1 VRAGRLRRGA
11 LPSTRGRGPSFQRLY
26 DDLAPPVAAYLRGR
40 GARDVEDVTSEVF
53 LAVFTGLGRFTG
65 GQSDF
70 RSWVFTIAHR
80 RLVDQWRANGRT
92 PESIAW
98 EDKRDPRS
106 AASAEEDALVQLGED
121 RVRQLLAGLSE
132 DQRDVLLLRIL
143 GDLTVDQVAEA
154 LGKRSGAVKALQRRR
169 SRVPAPSS
177 RVGGRNPCVP
187 FCADD
192 VDMGNKRG
200 DPPAQG
206 ILDRRPRGSSGVIA
220 ACERR
225 GRLSPDAQ
233 RRAGGPAARRPAVG
247 SAALARRR
255 TSPRLG
261 LTHRARRRRRRR
273 VAASLPWAAGDAN
286 RRRRRRGRVLLRPPS
301 RFKRGGGRAARG
313 PGRGRLPALRP
324 RAGPAPKALPAG
336 AEPGP

>member
-1 VRAGRLRRGA
+1 VLHPECVLDDFDAVLCRARAGEA
-11 LPSTRGRGPSFQRLY
+11 PSFQRLY

-154 LGKRSGAVKALQRRR
+154 LGKRSGAVKALQRRALA
-169 SRVPAPSS
+169 S
-177 RVGGRNPCVP
+177 
-187 FCADD
+187 
-192 VDMGNKRG
+192 
-200 DPPAQG
+200 
-206 ILDRRPRGSSGVIA
+206 L
-220 ACERR
+220 
-225 GRLSPDAQ
+225 
-233 RRAGGPAARRPAVG
+233 RRALESEGVP
-247 SAALARRR
+247 L
-255 TSPRLG
+255 
-261 LTHRARRRRRRR
+261 
-273 VAASLPWAAGDAN
+273 
-286 RRRRRRGRVLLRPPS
+286 
-301 RFKRGGGRAARG
+301 
-313 PGRGRLPALRP
+313 
-324 RAGPAPKALPAG
+324 
-336 AEPGP
+336 